1 MSLNVIDLVV
11 RPSSHCY
18 PVRACTAGVKQCLRA
33 CVCVCVYV
41 CVLYAVTSATSYYQ
55 FRGSTPF
62 KITHGSL
69 QSAMQLIFQYA
80 KIQAESIWQRTKR
93 RVG

>member
-33 CVCVCVYV
+33 CVCVCVCTLRCYF
-41 CVLYAVTSATSYYQ
+41 SY
-55 FRGSTPF
+55 FLLSVSWLHPF
-62 KITHGSL
+62 QNHT
-69 QSAMQLIFQYA
+69 
-80 KIQAESIWQRTKR
+80 W
-93 RVG
+93 